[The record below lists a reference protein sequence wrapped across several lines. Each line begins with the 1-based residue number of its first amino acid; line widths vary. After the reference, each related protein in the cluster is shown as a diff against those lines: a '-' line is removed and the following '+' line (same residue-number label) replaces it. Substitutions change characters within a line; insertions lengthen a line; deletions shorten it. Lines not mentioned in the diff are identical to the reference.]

1 MLRSAT
7 RQLFKTSKFPVL
19 EPGQPEYEHAIAT
32 SNRLYRFAR
41 PDCVVQPESVADV
54 QAIVKEAVSKDIN
67 LTIKCN
73 GHSYAGHS
81 TAFQGVSLDLRRMN
95 KVNLDIK
102 SKIVTMDAGC
112 QWGHVYQTLVH
123 GKHEGY
129 IINGGRC
136 PTVGVSGFILGGG
149 LGPFT
154 RSFGMGCDTLTE
166 ATVVTATGDVVTVK
180 KTDDPNSKE
189 GELFWALQGGGGG
202 NFGVL
207 VEMKLK
213 VQQLE
218 NAYGTVVAGRYQWF
232 PKKEETDKA
241 ISNKATPDKAT
252 PDKATLD
259 KAISDEGLSDEVIR
273 TMNDFY
279 TTKWPNSITI
289 DSTWM
294 CDLRQNMDGIR
305 FTIAFDGSQSSYEKI
320 INEHIKNQELN
331 TQLKRRILPE
341 PSTRFL
347 HESLVN
353 QWLEETER
361 AYPTNKTY
369 ELYSSFVFKDN
380 DRAKIEEITGKI
392 RDFMKTFR
400 TKFRGEQVN
409 FLVTWI
415 HSGGK
420 ATEKNPTDS
429 AFFWREAVYH
439 AYVTVEWVDK
449 WMEKDMRSFHA
460 DVKRA
465 LRPLSLNGEAAFIN
479 FPDGDFPKQMY
490 ERAYFGGNSD
500 KLRRVKETWDK
511 DNFFKYDQGV
521 RLPND
526 KGKDASQAD
535 TEDKTDL
542 LASNLWTAYRSTA
555 SQEWESYKTTN
566 LKRDLEMLEEDGF

>member
-1 MLRSAT
+1 MKASLCMLRSVS
-7 RQLFKTSKFPVL
+7 RQLFKSSKISVL
-19 EPGQPEYEHAIAT
+19 EPGQPEYDRAIAT
-32 SNRLYRFAR
+32 SNRLFRFSR
-41 PDCVVQPESVADV
+41 PDCVVQPETIDHVRT
-54 QAIVKEAVSKDIN
+54 IVKEAVSKKVN

-81 TAFQGVSLDLRRMN
+81 TAFKGVSLDLRKMKN
-95 KVNLDIK
+95 VDLDIK

-112 QWGHVYQTLVH
+112 QWGHVYQTLIN
-123 GKHEGY
+123 GGHEGY

-154 RSFGMGCDTLTE
+154 RSFGMGCDTLKE

-180 KTDDPNSKE
+180 DTDDPKSKE

-207 VEMKLK
+207 VRMKLK
-213 VQQLE
+213 VQELE

-232 PKKEETDKA
+232 PKPQEEKSDKEHCDNKPA
-241 ISNKATPDKAT
+241 IG
-252 PDKATLD
+252 
-259 KAISDEGLSDEVIR
+259 GLSDEAIS

-279 TTKWPNSITI
+279 TTNWPNNITI
-289 DSTWM
+289 DSTWI
-294 CDLRQNMDGIR
+294 CDLSQKTDGIR
-305 FTIAFDGSQSSYEKI
+305 FLVAFDGSQNSYEKI
-320 INEHIKNQELN
+320 IDKHIKDKELK
-331 TQLKRRILPE
+331 TQLKRRVLPE

-347 HESLVN
+347 YETLVN

-369 ELYSSFVFKDN
+369 ELFSSFCFKN
-380 DRAKIEEITGKI
+380 DDRVHIEKVTAAI
-392 RDFMKTFR
+392 RHLMRRFR
-400 TKFRGEQVN
+400 SKYQGEQVN

-420 ATEKNPTDS
+420 ATEKKPEES

-439 AYVTVEWVDK
+439 TYVTVEWTDK
-449 WMEKDMRSFHA
+449 WMERDMRSFHA
-460 DVKRA
+460 EVKRA
-465 LRPLSLNGEAAFIN
+465 LRPLSLRGEASFIN
-479 FPDGDFPKQMY
+479 FPDGDFPRQMY
-490 ERAYFGGNSD
+490 ERAYFGDNSE

-511 DNFFKYDQGV
+511 NGFFKFDQGV

-526 KGKDASQAD
+526 TGDSSKGAD
-535 TEDKTDL
+535 TEDKTDI
-542 LASNLWTAYRSTA
+542 LASNLWESFKYSANKD
-555 SQEWESYKTTN
+555 WESYKTTN